1 MNFYVTRNEK
11 DLHCRFCHNK
21 KNLFELFPYKG
32 IVCSHC
38 MEQLDDIISQIEKK
52 TKVIEE

>member
-52 TKVIEE
+52 NKGD